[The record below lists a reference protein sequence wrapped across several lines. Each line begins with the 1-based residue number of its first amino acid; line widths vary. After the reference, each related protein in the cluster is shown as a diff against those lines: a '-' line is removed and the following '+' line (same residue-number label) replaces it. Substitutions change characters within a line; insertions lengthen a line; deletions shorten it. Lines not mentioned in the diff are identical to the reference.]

1 MKKLLKLNL
10 DELAEIM
17 PVLDRREMSKI
28 VGGDI
33 YHLNASGQ
41 VVKVDKDSSVNKIV
55 CEGDNSGFILP
66 STTTV
71 TSGIYGNQGRSGLA
85 ISGGNA
91 KLFEYLADNTD
102 VEWGMSSNS
111 SDEKNGKKGTSN
123 AFITTNYDHSTVD
136 IHPVQGYTNYTHN
149 HPEGSGPSWGYD
161 DNVKA
166 SYGKNGR
173 QGKKEGLSY
182 NSWSVYKGK
191 DSEGEKYEFF

>member
-1 MKKLLKLNL
+1 MKKLLKFNL

-17 PVLDRREMSKI
+17 PVLDRCEMKKI

-33 YHLNASGQ
+33 YYLNASGKLVN
-41 VVKVDKDSSVNKIV
+41 VVTDSSVNKIV
-55 CEGDNSGFILP
+55 CEGDSSGFILP

-71 TSGIYGNQGRSGLA
+71 CSGNYGINNRSGLA

-91 KLFEYLADNTD
+91 KLFEYLANNTD
-102 VEWGMSSNS
+102 VEWGMSSNN

-123 AFITTNYDHSTVD
+123 AYITTNYDHSTVD
-136 IHPVQGYTNYTHN
+136 IHPLPGYTNYTHN

-166 SYGKNGR
+166 AYSKNGR
-173 QGKKEGLSY
+173 QGQQQGLSY
-182 NSWSVYKGK
+182 KNWGVYKGK
-191 DSEGEKYEFF
+191 DNGYEYF